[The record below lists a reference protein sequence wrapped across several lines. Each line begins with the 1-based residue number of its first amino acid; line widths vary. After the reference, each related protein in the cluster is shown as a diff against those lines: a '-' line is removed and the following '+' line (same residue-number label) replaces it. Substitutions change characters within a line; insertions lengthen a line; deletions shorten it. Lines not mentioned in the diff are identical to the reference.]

1 VRVSPGGV
9 WLIALTA
16 CGSLGLQRIELGES
30 TEGRITI
37 SPGRTVNFGRV
48 VADAEPEDETLTL
61 SANGGDVRV
70 VDIWI
75 DGQSSAFS
83 LLSDLPLP
91 RTMEADTE
99 MDVRV
104 RFQPGASGNYRAEFL
119 VETAG
124 GTLVSRDLKG
134 EGCSDRDNDRRCD

>member
-1 VRVSPGGV
+1 M

-16 CGSLGLQRIELGES
+16 CGSLGLQSIELGES

-37 SPGRTVNFGRV
+37 RPAGTVNFGRV
-48 VADAEPEDETLTL
+48 VEDGEPEDETLTL
-61 SANGGDVRV
+61 TVNGGEVRV

-75 DGQSSAFS
+75 DGRSGAFS
-83 LLSDLPLP
+83 LLSDPPVP
-91 RTMEADTE
+91 RTMEAGSE

-104 RFQPGASGNYRAEFL
+104 RFQPGASGNYSAELL

-134 EGCSDRDNDRRCD
+134 EGCSDRDNNGRCD